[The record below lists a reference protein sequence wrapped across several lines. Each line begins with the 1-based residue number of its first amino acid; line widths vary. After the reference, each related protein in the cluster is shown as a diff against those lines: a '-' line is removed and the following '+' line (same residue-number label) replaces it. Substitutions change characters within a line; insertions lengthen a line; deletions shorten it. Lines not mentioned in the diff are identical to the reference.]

1 MKDDYIHTR
10 ISADTKARFKD
21 LARRRHISVSQLL
34 EFLITRESFRDMISD
49 HNIEIIQK
57 YGHFI
62 VYLDNE
68 FYCSCDS
75 WPEVTEELDGIQAEI
90 AEIDYINSEGTKQ

>member
-1 MKDDYIHTR
+1 MKKDDYIHTR

-21 LARRRHISVSQLL
+21 LARRRHITISQLL

-57 YGHFI
+57 YGHYI
-62 VYLDNE
+62 VYLDND
-68 FYCSCDS
+68 FYCSADN
-75 WPEVTEELDGIQAEI
+75 WPEVSTELDGIQEELAELD
-90 AEIDYINSEGTKQ
+90 AFNEVQK